1 MQNIDELRD
10 IIYRRE
16 TAIDSR
22 EETIT
27 KMHTLLDKKEK
38 EKRRMQEEIDDLRRQ
53 VHGNTRKINN
63 LVGIH
68 SSTGFAIGAR
78 AERA

>member
-10 IIYRRE
+10 IIHRKE

-27 KMHTLLDKKEK
+27 KMHALLDKKEK

-53 VHGNTRKINN
+53 VHAAFPDWLDQLSQQCRWQ
-63 LVGIH
+63 
-68 SSTGFAIGAR
+68 
-78 AERA
+78 